1 MTREIMHSKIAQCNF
16 NEITFKLP
24 KSFHINFNLIHCLFS
39 YWDLSIMR
47 GLMNRH
53 QIYGERGGGGAG
65 SLFRN
70 QKKVYLMTVLI
81 YHDNMLLK

>member
-1 MTREIMHSKIAQCNF
+1 MHSKIAQCNF

-24 KSFHINFNLIHCLFS
+24 KSFHINLNLIHCLFS

-53 QIYGERGGGGAG
+53 QIYGERGGGGGAG